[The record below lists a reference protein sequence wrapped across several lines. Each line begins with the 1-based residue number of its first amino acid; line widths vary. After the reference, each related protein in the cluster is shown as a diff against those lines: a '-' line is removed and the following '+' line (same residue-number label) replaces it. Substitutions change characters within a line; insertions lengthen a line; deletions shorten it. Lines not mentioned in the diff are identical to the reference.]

1 MKTEN
6 REKERNAGLM
16 EAWSY
21 AQYAGERERVRE
33 NTGEILFKTVQSTL
47 QSTCVCVQCT
57 LLYKSLQGLTEVL
70 SYFNALK
77 ERLH

>member
-1 MKTEN
+1 
-6 REKERNAGLM
+6 M

-21 AQYAGERERVRE
+21 AQYAGERESERE
-33 NTGEILFKTVQSTL
+33 KNRNSIQKLFKSTL

-70 SYFNALK
+70 SYFNDLK